1 MSNSA
6 IFRYILVNIILYLH
20 RNNVC
25 LQSSTCVAKYLSTRL
40 SISSYTH
47 KDVWVAVTEISLAE
61 CEMHCVCLRASFD
74 KI

>member
-6 IFRYILVNIILYLH
+6 IFRNILVKLILCFFIGVTYIYGAA
-20 RNNVC
+20 RVW
-25 LQSSTCVAKYLSTRL
+25 QSTSVLG
-40 SISSYTH
+40 YTH